1 MRERAGSPF
10 ALSRP
15 QKHSS
20 GPFRQQK
27 EPVCVCVSLGEISR
41 ERRVRDFPAGDF
53 IRFLVT
59 RSAIERRRRQWDRMI
74 MSFVYIYGN
83 PLRASER
90 ESACRAIRMQ
100 PACLLCPTKS
110 LPLFGLSL
118 LDDLRAAHSH
128 GRWRNSSE
136 DLVGPKLRSRPAI
149 IRARFSLPS

>member
-90 ESACRAIRMQ
+90 APAERSVCNRRVSCVRQKAC
-100 PACLLCPTKS
+100 
-110 LPLFGLSL
+110 
-118 LDDLRAAHSH
+118 H
-128 GRWRNSSE
+128 
-136 DLVGPKLRSRPAI
+136 
-149 IRARFSLPS
+149 FSVSPFWMSCVQHTVTAGGATAP